1 MPDCGHHHRRLTLGF
16 TSLLSRRWETA
27 NSLLCVG
34 LDPDLS
40 RIPAGYS
47 HDLDGLEW
55 FLTDIIDA
63 TAEFA
68 CAFKPQIA
76 YFAAL
81 GAESQLE
88 RLCIR
93 IRADHPDIPI
103 VLDAKRNDI
112 GDTARMYAR
121 EAFDRYGAHAVTVS
135 PYMGTDTIEPFL
147 SHPQGA
153 AIVLCRTSNPG
164 SGDFQSRVIEDEPL
178 YVHVARRAADTWA
191 TMGDVSLVVGATY
204 PEELSVVRGIVGD
217 MTLLVPGVGAQ
228 GGDPHDVVRRGANA
242 SGTGLLVN
250 SSRAI
255 LYADG
260 GIAASAR
267 EAERTRDALNQAR

>member
-1 MPDCGHHHRRLTLGF
+1 MRFSDLV
-16 TSLLSRRWETA
+16 SRRWETS

-34 LDPDLS
+34 LDPDLT
-40 RIPAGYS
+40 RLPAGYS
-47 HDLDGLEW
+47 VDLEGLEW
-55 FLTDIIDA
+55 FLTDVIDA
-63 TAEFA
+63 TAEYA

-81 GAESQLE
+81 GAEAQLE
-88 RLCIR
+88 RLCAHVR
-93 IRADHPDIPI
+93 SDYPDIPI
-103 VLDAKRNDI
+103 VLDAKRGDI

-121 EAFDRYGAHAVTVS
+121 EAFERYGAHAVTVN
-135 PYMGTDTIEPFL
+135 PYMGTDTLEPFL
-147 SHPQGA
+147 AHPEGA

-164 SGDFQSRVIEDEPL
+164 SGDFQSRMIDGEPL
-178 YVHVARRAADTWA
+178 YVHVARAAAERWS

-217 MTLLVPGVGAQ
+217 MSLLVPGVGAQ
-228 GGDPHDVVRRGANA
+228 GGDPQEVVRRGANA
-242 SGTGLLVN
+242 AGTGLLVN

-260 GIAASAR
+260 GIAGSAR
-267 EAERTRDALNQAR
+267 EAERTRDALNSAR